1 MILFRR
7 LKYCVYHMKTVY
19 TRDDYTGRMNRHRVR
34 YGKPEWRDQK
44 HIHVFLEDGTDSVG
58 RRWKTICGRFH
69 HEDHPG
75 LFSPA
80 EIGRAI
86 ESYLK
91 EPDMCSTCLAWL
103 LRNKEAVLAAE
114 RLTKE

>member
-7 LKYCVYHMKTVY
+7 LKYCVHHMRTEY
-19 TRDDYTGRMNRHRVR
+19 TRDEYTGRVKRRSVR
-34 YGKPEWRDQK
+34 NGKPEWRDRK
-44 HIHVFLEDGTDSVG
+44 YIHVFLEDGTDSVG

-75 LFSPA
+75 LFSPV

-86 ESYLK
+86 EGYLK
-91 EPDMCSTCLAWL
+91 EPYMCSTCLAWL
-103 LRNKEAVLAAE
+103 QKHKEGIVTAAI
-114 RLTKE
+114 LS